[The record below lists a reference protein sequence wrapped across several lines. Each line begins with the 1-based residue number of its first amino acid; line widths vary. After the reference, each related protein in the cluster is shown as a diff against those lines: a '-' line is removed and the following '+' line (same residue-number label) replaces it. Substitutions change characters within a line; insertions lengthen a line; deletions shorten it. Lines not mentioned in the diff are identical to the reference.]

1 MRNRTLSFVLA
12 LPLLA
17 TSAALAQHEKFT
29 ADPAKSTVSFTLGAN
44 DGAKHGTFYAQSA
57 SIEFDAKVHTIAGS
71 VVVNAATGD
80 SGSAS
85 RDKKMSKDVL
95 DVQHFADITF
105 APKSYTGD
113 LAATGDSKIQVTG
126 IFTLHGTPHEI
137 TVPVEVHIEGANCTV
152 KTKFPVPYVAWGLKD
167 PSFHDVQSRKRSW
180 NRPEPHGPTIQLA
193 RSRRV

>member
-1 MRNRTLSFVLA
+1 MKLCTLSFALT

-29 ADPAKSTVSFTLGAN
+29 ADPVKSTVSFTLGAN
-44 DGAKHGTFYAQSA
+44 DGEKHGTFHAQGA
-57 SIEFDAKVHTIAGS
+57 SIEFDPKAHTIGGS

-80 SGSAS
+80 SGNGS
-85 RDKKMSKDVL
+85 RDKTMTKSVL
-95 DVQHFADITF
+95 DAAHFADITF

-126 IFTLHGTPHEI
+126 MFTLHGTPHEI
-137 TVPVEVHIEGANCTV
+137 TVPVEVHIEGTSCTV

-167 PSFHDVQSRKRSW
+167 PSFMMFKVAKEVGIDLTLT
-180 NRPEPHGPTIQLA
+180 GQL
-193 RSRRV
+193 SN

>member
-1 MRNRTLSFVLA
+1 MKNCTLSFVLA
-12 LPLLA
+12 LPLLF

-44 DGAKHGTFYAQSA
+44 DGDKHGTFHAQGA
-57 SIEFDAKVHTIAGS
+57 TIDFDPKAHTIAGS

-80 SGSAS
+80 SGNGS
-85 RDKKMSKDVL
+85 RDKKMTKEVL
-95 DVQHFADITF
+95 DAPHFADVTF

-113 LAATGDSKIQVTG
+113 LAATGLSKIDVTG

-137 TVPVEVHIEGANCTV
+137 TVPVEVYIEGANCTV

-167 PSFHDVQSRKRSW
+167 PSIMFMKVAKEVGIDLTLSGQVS
-180 NRPEPHGPTIQLA
+180 N
-193 RSRRV
+193 